1 MNARLVGIGV
11 DGDDPQPWLDV
22 GFDVTDAA
30 VAVANGA
37 VLLGASGLVVSGVVD
52 LPADLDGV
60 PLSSGEVLTAG
71 DHPNG
76 AFEFDHLV
84 LFTDSLART
93 SAVIDYVL
101 GLECRR
107 VRETHD
113 VRQAFHR
120 FADEPGA
127 RGCILE
133 LAETSRVE
141 GASLMGVV
149 FNLHD
154 LPAAAERLGP
164 DLVSPPKA
172 AVQPGRLISTVRR
185 TAGLPTAVALM
196 TPG

>member
-1 MNARLVGIGV
+1 MNTRLVGVGV
-11 DGDDPQPWLDV
+11 AGDDPHPWLGV
-22 GFDVTDAA
+22 GFDVAGGA

-37 VLLGASGLVVSGVVD
+37 VLLGATGLVVGGVDD

-60 PLSSGEVLTAG
+60 PLSAGEVVPAG
-71 DHPNG
+71 EHPNG

-84 LFTDSLART
+84 LVTDSLART
-93 SAVIDYVL
+93 SAAIEDAL

-107 VRETHD
+107 VRETPD

-120 FADEPGA
+120 FADEPAA

-133 LAETSRVE
+133 LAETTRVD
-141 GASLMGVV
+141 GAALMGVV

-154 LPAAAERLGP
+154 LRGAAERLGP
-164 DLVSPPKA
+164 DLLSPPKP

-185 TAGLPTAVALM
+185 SAGLPTAVALM

>member
-1 MNARLVGIGV
+1 MNTRLVGVGV
-11 DGDDPQPWLDV
+11 GGDEPHPWRDL
-22 GFDVTDAA
+22 GFDVTDGA

-37 VLLGASGLVVSGVVD
+37 VLLGATGLVVSGVAD

-60 PLSSGEVLTAG
+60 PLSSGEVVPAG

-84 LFTDSLART
+84 LLTDSLART
-93 SAVIDYVL
+93 SAAIEDAL

-107 VRETHD
+107 VRETPD

-120 FADEPGA
+120 FTDEPGA

-133 LAETSRVE
+133 LAETARVE
-141 GASLMGVV
+141 GTSLMGVV

-154 LPAAAERLGP
+154 LEGAVERLGP
-164 DLVSPPKA
+164 ELVSPPKP

-185 TAGLPTAVALM
+185 AAGLPTAVALM